1 MLYNDQDIQETILE
15 MKVTIN
21 EMKEVPEEEQT
32 VEHRLLLESL
42 EENLALMLEEDV
54 IVVSNEAAKDI

>member
-15 MKVTIN
+15 IKVTIN

-42 EENLALMLEEDV
+42 EENLALMLKEDNM
-54 IVVSNEAAKDI
+54 VVSNEADTYI

>member
-15 MKVTIN
+15 IKVTIN